1 MVQFNVSEMRTQAES
16 MNKFDSL
23 LEAGAWLPV
32 KTKADQETVETISAR
47 HYSHPALPNR
57 KVVQIAAERTGIAED
72 RALDVFGF
80 GLDSVSEALAI
91 RRRRP
96 MDFSGWAL
104 VTDPANAA
112 YALNLVKRMKKA
124 ARRAR

>member
-72 RALDVFGF
+72 RALDV
-80 GLDSVSEALAI
+80 LASASIRSAKHLPSVVAGRWIFLAG
-91 RRRRP
+91 R
-96 MDFSGWAL
+96 
-104 VTDPANAA
+104 
-112 YALNLVKRMKKA
+112 
-124 ARRAR
+124 